1 MTMALTLE
9 LEPPLEQRLH
19 EMAARR
25 GLTAEQYARS
35 VLEGL
40 LTAQAEPDRNDLPF
54 YDSAT
59 PEEWDREFDA
69 FLATFED
76 VTAPEIP
83 LETLRREYLYED
95 RGL

>member
-1 MTMALTLE
+1 MALTLE

-19 EMAARR
+19 EVAARR
-25 GLTAEQYARS
+25 GMTVEQYARQ

-40 LTAQAEPDRNDLPF
+40 MTAQAELDRKDLPF
-54 YDSAT
+54 YETAT

-69 FLATFED
+69 FLASFDD
-76 VTAPEIP
+76 VMVPEIP
-83 LETLRREYLYED
+83 LEALRREYLYED